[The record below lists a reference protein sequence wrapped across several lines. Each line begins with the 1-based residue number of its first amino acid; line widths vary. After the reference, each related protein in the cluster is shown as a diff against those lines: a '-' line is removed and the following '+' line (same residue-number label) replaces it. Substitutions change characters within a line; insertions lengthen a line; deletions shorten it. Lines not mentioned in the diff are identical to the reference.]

1 MKRDRSSDDW
11 YDKEDPIIEL
21 EKVRALVKKY
31 PNNMQ
36 LGKYIRA
43 WALGDDL

>member
-1 MKRDRSSDDW
+1 MMYQKKTVEELRD
-11 YDKEDPIIEL
+11 EL
-21 EKVRALVKKY
+21 KKVRDLVKKY

-36 LGKYIRA
+36 LGKRVRA